1 MMTED
6 GDWTNEFEENVERTA
21 VVKSVSVTDNG
32 DSTDV
37 YASGEVYDTDDAP
50 AASTIEVEVVA
61 FPADTLARMR
71 AATVDEGGLV
81 LDRANKQRPF
91 LRMAKS

>member
-1 MMTED
+1 MGITSKKPPRKETIGAQYICFDMMTED

-37 YASGEVYDTDDAP
+37 YASGEV
-50 AASTIEVEVVA
+50 
-61 FPADTLARMR
+61 
-71 AATVDEGGLV
+71 
-81 LDRANKQRPF
+81 
-91 LRMAKS
+91 